1 MAQPTREALPIQ
13 QVRGRITASV
23 STAAGYCK
31 LVIEQP
37 AIASSSRAGQLVY
50 VACQSEAEQ
59 RSFASRRCAPPPSKR
74 QFSDF
79 RVLRR
84 PFAVAGKQDGRI
96 VLLLKTAGS
105 GSQWLARRRPGQQ
118 IDMIGP
124 LGNGF
129 DLRGVRSALLV
140 GGGTGVAS
148 MLSLAQEFA
157 STGVRATAVVGARS
171 LEASPLPWRQ
181 AEGRRV
187 IEELEALGIES
198 LLVTEKE
205 DGLLATQPVEQMLSR
220 MQPGEVDVFACGPWA
235 MMARVAQITRG
246 RFRCQVSLEARMGCG
261 VGACRTCAVPVRAG
275 ASWSYKTVCRDGPVF
290 AAEEVIWEK
299 PPI

>member
-1 MAQPTREALPIQ
+1 MTRPTREALPMR
-13 QVRGRITASV
+13 QVRGRISAST

-31 LVIEQP
+31 LVVEEP
-37 AIASSSRAGQLVY
+37 ALAGRVRPGQLVY
-50 VACQSEAEQ
+50 VACQGEAEE
-59 RSFASRRCAPPPSKR
+59 RAFAGRRCAPAPSKR
-74 QFSDF
+74 RFSDF

-84 PFAVAGKQDGRI
+84 PFAVAGQQDGRI
-96 VLLLKTAGS
+96 ILLLKTVGS

-118 IDMIGP
+118 VDIIGP

-129 DLRGVRSALLV
+129 DLQGVRNALLV
-140 GGGTGVAS
+140 GGGTGLAS

-157 STGVRATAVVGARS
+157 RTGVRATAVVGARS

-181 AEGRRV
+181 SERGRV
-187 IEELEALGIES
+187 VEELEALGVES

-220 MQPGEVDVFACGPWA
+220 TQPGEVDVFACGPWA
-235 MMARVAQITRG
+235 MMAEVARLAQG

-261 VGACRTCAVPVRAG
+261 VGACKTCAVPIREDSG
-275 ASWSYKTVCRDGPVF
+275 WGYKTVCHDGPVF
-290 AAEEVIWEK
+290 KAEEVIWEK